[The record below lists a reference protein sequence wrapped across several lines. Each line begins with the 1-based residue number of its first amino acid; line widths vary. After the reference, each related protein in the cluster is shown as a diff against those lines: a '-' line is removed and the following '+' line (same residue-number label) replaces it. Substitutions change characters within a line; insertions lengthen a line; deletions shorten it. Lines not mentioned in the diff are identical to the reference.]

1 MGCPK
6 SRRPASELVR
16 RSQEKLKAPEPYH
29 RGMRYHTDTLSAR
42 SPREAAAQENSSVCC
57 FDGVTL
63 KRLLDEPK
71 ERATAKN
78 AQP

>member
-29 RGMRYHTDTLSAR
+29 RGMRYHTDTLPGASLEERPQSQGAR
-42 SPREAAAQENSSVCC
+42 GHNCS
-57 FDGVTL
+57 FL
-63 KRLLDEPK
+63 
-71 ERATAKN
+71 
-78 AQP
+78 